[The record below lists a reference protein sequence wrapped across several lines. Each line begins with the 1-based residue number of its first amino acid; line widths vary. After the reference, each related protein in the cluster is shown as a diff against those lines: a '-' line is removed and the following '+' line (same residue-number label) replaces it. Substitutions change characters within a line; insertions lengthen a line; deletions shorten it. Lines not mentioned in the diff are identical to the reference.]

1 MTRTTNDNDVRSK
14 FASGSDDHI
23 LRVANCSGF
32 CGDKL
37 SAAKEM
43 VEGGPIDVLTGDYL
57 AELTMTILYNQQQSR
72 GGNAGYVG
80 TFLKQLKE
88 VVKPCIEKGIKI
100 VSNAGGLNPA
110 GMAED
115 VRALLDDLG
124 VSAKVAYIDGDDLVP
139 RLHDLQESGE
149 EFINM
154 DKGTG
159 LASSSNK
166 VLTANAYLGAWG
178 IKEALDRGADIV
190 ICPRVTDAAV
200 VIGPAAWK
208 FNWQRDNFDALA
220 GALTAGHIIECGA
233 QTCGGNYSF
242 FQEVPSFHNVGYPIA
257 EIEEDG
263 SFTVTKHP
271 GTGGLVSVGTVTA
284 QLLYEIS
291 TPAYLNPDVIAHFDA
306 MKLEQ
311 VGDDRVR
318 VSGCR
323 GSNPPPTHKV
333 CINTSDGYR
342 AGTEI
347 LLTGLD
353 IEEKAQIFCDVLLE
367 SLGGRDQFKSVSQEI
382 IRSDRSNPAK
392 NEEAHA
398 SLRVSVRS
406 DDPAIAGKAF
416 SQKAVELALS
426 NIPGYAGRGAI
437 GTGPVIAYWPALV
450 DSKHIMERVVLDEE
464 QINVPPTSQLGIE
477 EIFYQK
483 TPVDLG
489 KVPGGE
495 TQAIPLGRLFGTRS
509 GDKGG
514 CANVGVWART
524 DLAAAF
530 LFDFLTVEKL
540 KELMPEVVSYQVAR
554 YELPNLRALNFYIHS
569 ILGEGV
575 SSNDR
580 IDGQA
585 KSMGE
590 YLRSRVVQI
599 PTELIEEAGL

>member
-1 MTRTTNDNDVRSK
+1 MSESGAGAATNSRPM
-14 FASGSDDHI
+14 SGQVI
-23 LRVANCSGF
+23 KIANCSGF
-32 CGDKL
+32 YGDKL
-37 SAAKEM
+37 SAAREM
-43 VEGGPIDVLTGDYL
+43 VLGGPIDVLTGDYL
-57 AELTMTILYNQQQSR
+57 AELTMTILYNQKQSR

-80 TFLKQLKE
+80 TFLKQLRD
-88 VVKPCIEKGIKI
+88 VVELCSERGIKI

-110 GMAED
+110 GMAAD
-115 VRALLDDLG
+115 VTALLDELG
-124 VSAKVAYIDGDDLVP
+124 VSAKVAYIDGDDLSG
-139 RLHDLQESGE
+139 RIQDLQAQGE
-149 EFINM
+149 QFVNI
-154 DKGTG
+154 DKGVP
-159 LASSSNK
+159 LAGASNE

-208 FNWQRDNFDALA
+208 FNWQRSDFDALA

-233 QTCGGNYSF
+233 QACGGNYSF
-242 FQEVPSFHNVGYPIA
+242 FQEVPSFLNMGYPIA
-257 EIEEDG
+257 EIEADG

-271 GTGGLVSVGTVTA
+271 GTGGLISVGTVTA

-306 MKLEQ
+306 MSIEQ
-311 VGDDRVR
+311 VGEDRVR
-318 VSGCR
+318 VSNCR

-333 CINTSDGYR
+333 CINTADGYR
-342 AGTEI
+342 TGTEI

-353 IEEKAQIFCDVLLE
+353 IEEKAEVFCEALFH
-367 SLGGRDQFKSVSQEI
+367 SLGGRDQFKSVSTQI
-382 IRSDRSNPAK
+382 IRTDKSAPQM

-398 SLRVSVRS
+398 SLRISVRS
-406 DDPAIAGKAF
+406 DDPALAGKNF
-416 SQKAVELALS
+416 SQKVVELALS
-426 NIPGYAGRGAI
+426 NIPGYAGRGAF
-437 GTGPVIAYWPALV
+437 GTGPVIAYWPALI
-450 DSKHIMERVVLDEE
+450 DSKHLTERVVIDGES
-464 QINVPPTSQLGIE
+464 IDVAPTQQLGLE

-489 KVPGGE
+489 EVPAGE
-495 TQAIPLGRLFGTRS
+495 TQAIPLGRFFGTRS

-524 DLAAAF
+524 DAARAF

-540 KELMPEVVSYQVAR
+540 QELMPETAAYRVER
-554 YELPNLRALNFYIHS
+554 FELPNLRALNFYIHD

-580 IDGQA
+580 VDGQA

-590 YLRSRVVQI
+590 YLRSQVI
-599 PTELIEEAGL
+599 EAPIALIKELS